1 MYKKFFTLIFVAGLL
16 TYSNAEAQISMHPEL
31 VKLDKDSELMMDS
44 AAKHMILF
52 ILTKNTADYDKAQK
66 LVKKGDSINTKIE
79 RKVMEEYKMT
89 KIDSYILER
98 DEEVKAYSDKNLKAE
113 ILSETA
119 TSEHLH
125 FKGGHY
131 NVGPKA
137 KQRYEEFTQ
146 YLPKN

>member
-1 MYKKFFTLIFVAGLL
+1 MYKKFFTLIFAAGLL
-16 TYSNAEAQISMHPEL
+16 AYSNAEAQIGMHPEL
-31 VKLDKDSELMMDS
+31 AKLDKDSEVLLDS

-52 ILTKNTADYDKAQK
+52 ILTKNTSDYDKA
-66 LVKKGDSINTKIE
+66 LILAKKGDSINTKIE
-79 RKVMEEYKMT
+79 RKATEEYKMT

-98 DEEVKAYSDKNLKAE
+98 DEEVKAYSNKDLKAE
-113 ILSETA
+113 ILAEKS
-119 TSEHLH
+119 TSEHVH

-137 KQRYEEFTQ
+137 KQRYEEFAQ